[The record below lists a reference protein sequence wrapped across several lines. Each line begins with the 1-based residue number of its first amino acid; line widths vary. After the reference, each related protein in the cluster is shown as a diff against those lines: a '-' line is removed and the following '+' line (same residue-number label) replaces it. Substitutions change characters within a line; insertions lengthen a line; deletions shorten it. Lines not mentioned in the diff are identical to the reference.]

1 MKDDIITRDQF
12 GDWCMP
18 PESPELINSKDPA
31 RITPGPI
38 LATTFYYRVLELM
51 AKFAVISNHPADA
64 QEYTQMAE
72 KIKIAFNKAYLDQSK
87 GQYGNNTVTGNMISL
102 MTGMT
107 PDEDKE
113 KVFKS
118 IVEKTEGEFKSHV
131 SVGLI
136 GIQYLMRGLTEYGR
150 GDLAYRIATNT
161 TYPSWGYMAKNN
173 ATTIWELWN
182 GNTANPAMNS
192 GNHVMLL
199 GDLLIWYY
207 ENLAGIRT
215 DKVDVGF
222 KKIIMKPFFPAEL
235 NYVKASHQ
243 SPYGEIRSEWKKDS
257 TSLSWKISIP
267 PNSSALVSIPATSPD
282 QITEGGQKV
291 ELSEGIKLIDVKDG
305 FVNLEVGSG
314 DYEFKVN
321 RLDK

>member
-1 MKDDIITRDQF
+1 
-12 GDWCMP
+12 MP

-51 AKFAVISNHPADA
+51 SKFAVIANHPADTA
-64 QEYTQMAE
+64 EYALLSG
-72 KIKIAFNKAYLDQSK
+72 KIKTAFNKAYLDQSK
-87 GQYGNNTVTGNMISL
+87 GQYGNNTVTGNMVSL
-102 MTGMT
+102 MTGMV
-107 PDEDKE
+107 PDQDKE
-113 KVFKS
+113 KIFKS

-150 GDLAYRIATNT
+150 GDLAIRIATNT

-207 ENLAGIRT
+207 EDLAGIKT
-215 DKVDVGF
+215 DKKEVGF
-222 KKIIMKPFFPAEL
+222 KKIIMKPFFPAAL
-235 NYVKASHQ
+235 SYVKASHQ

-257 TSLSWKISIP
+257 TGLSWKISIP
-267 PNSSALVSIPATSPD
+267 PNNSALVCIPAASPE
-282 QITEGGQKV
+282 QVTEGGQKV
-291 ELSEGIKLIDVKDG
+291 ELSEGIKLREVSEG
-305 FVNLEVGSG
+305 CVNLEVGSG
-314 DYEFKVN
+314 DYEFKVGD
-321 RLDK
+321 LGKTLQK